1 MKNKLLYCYL
11 LLPLFHSIGTLT
23 VNARPNSVKV
33 SEYFATIRND
43 ENRLRQFFTEMPK
56 GGDLHNHLTGA
67 VYAENYFKFATE
79 DGLWVDMANGKLYQ
93 PKDSTKGREMLRL
106 SPDMPNLHNTRMAL
120 IDKWSIRNFNPGKFP
135 LGADEYF
142 FGAFGLFNTV
152 AGRHTVELM
161 QELRK
166 RAARENVQYLE
177 IMLSSLGINAAK
189 IDQFCGNGFYG
200 SYNTRLKQAIK
211 DDAERVKGRDGTD
224 KMLAE
229 IYREW
234 ENSPAMNGWVDKY
247 VAYIDSIDVHSTLSS
262 GYDRAPVCYY
272 QGYASRNAEP
282 LVVYARL
289 YVAFKSCLREG
300 SKLVG
305 VNIVSAENSE
315 VAIED
320 YTAHMKMFRY
330 LDKATGNKV
339 KTSLH
344 AGELTLG
351 LVEPEEMCSHIR
363 EAVFVAGADRIGHGV
378 DVAFEEGSISLLNE
392 MRKRRVP
399 VEINLTSNEFIL
411 GVMDDIHPFMLYR
424 QAGVPM
430 VISTDD
436 PGILRTNL
444 TQQYVL
450 VALRYGLDYF
460 EIKELVRNSIRFGF
474 MPDTEKT
481 ALLKRVEKEFAFFE
495 KTWRKNMETI
505 NKWED

>member
-1 MKNKLLYCYL
+1 MRNRLQYTCITLPL
-11 LLPLFHSIGTLT
+11 LLAFSVVT
-23 VNARPNSVKV
+23 VYAQPDSVRV

-43 ENRLRQFFTEMPK
+43 ENHLRQFFAEMPK

-67 VYAENYFKFATE
+67 VYAENYFKFAVE
-79 DGLWVDMANGKLYQ
+79 DGLWVDMATGKLYQ
-93 PKDSTKGREMLRL
+93 PKDSTKGKEMIHL
-106 SPDMPNLHNTRMAL
+106 SPAMSNLHNTRMAL

-152 AGRHTVELM
+152 ASRHTVELM

-177 IMLSSLGINAAK
+177 IMLSSPGINASK
-189 IDQFCGNGFYG
+189 IDELCGKGFYDR
-200 SYNTRLKQAIK
+200 YNKLLQKAIA
-211 DDAERVKGRDGTD
+211 DDSERTKGRDDTD
-224 KMLAE
+224 KILAE
-229 IYREW
+229 IFHQW
-234 ENSPAMNGWVDKY
+234 ENTPAMDDWAGKY

-262 GYDRAPVCYY
+262 GYDRAPICYY
-272 QGYASRNAEP
+272 HGYASRNAAP
-282 LVVYARL
+282 LVVYAQL
-289 YVAFKSCLREG
+289 YIAFKACLRED

-315 VAIED
+315 IAIAD
-320 YTAHMKMFRY
+320 YSAHMKMFRY
-330 LDKATGNKV
+330 LDKATSNKV
-339 KTSLH
+339 NTSLH

-378 DVAFEEGSISLLNE
+378 DVAFEESSISLLNE
-392 MRKRRVP
+392 MRKRKIP

-411 GVMDDIHPFMLYR
+411 GVKNDTHPFMLYR
-424 QAGVPM
+424 QADVPM
-430 VISTDD
+430 VIATDD

-450 VALRYGLDYF
+450 VTLRYGLDYY

-474 MPDTEKT
+474 MPDTEK
-481 ALLKRVEKEFAFFE
+481 AVLLKRIEKEFVTFE
-495 KTWRKNMETI
+495 KVWWKNIETV